1 MITLKR
7 ITASDIGYFFHHVN
21 NEKTRSY
28 MEDERP
34 YTQDHFA
41 VLVGNKTTQWYTIN
55 DDSLKDDTRVGLFTS
70 YAQGDRL
77 YIGIIVD
84 ENYRRKG
91 YARKTFEKFL
101 KVTDSLNMEVYLSC
115 FKDQPALP
123 MYKELGFKELKDER
137 SRVRG
142 KMWIQMKREKNDCR
156 K

>member
-7 ITASDIGYFFHHVN
+7 ITPKDIGYFFHLAN
-21 NEKTRSY
+21 NKDVRSF
-28 MEDERP
+28 MESEEP

-41 VLVGNKTTQWYTIN
+41 VLVDNKATQWYTIN

-70 YAQGDRL
+70 YAKEDRL
-77 YIGIIVD
+77 YVGVIVD
-84 ENYRRKG
+84 ENHRRKG
-91 YARKTFEKFL
+91 YARQAFKTFLEI
-101 KVTDSLNMEVYLSC
+101 TDKIGADVHLCC

-142 KMWIQMKREKNDCR
+142 KMWIQMKREK